1 MSFSSEML
9 NLLKVLVG
17 VPAAVL
23 AVFLGLGVLSLV
35 VLLVL
40 HLVVQLLR
48 LALYCAWLVYFP
60 LVGVARD
67 ADGEYDPDMFFISD
81 IVGVALDALFLYI
94 PVVNEDIKCL
104 VLDNT
109 LKMVVI
115 ILRSLSDLRFLPRIC
130 HTIRAGFRDRSR
142 KQQIAI
148 RLAIEI
154 VAVLPLPQVRKRSK
168 PAF

>member
-1 MSFSSEML
+1 MVPE
-9 NLLKVLVG
+9 VLVFG
-17 VPAAVL
+17 
-23 AVFLGLGVLSLV
+23 
-35 VLLVL
+35 LLVIIPRAL
-40 HLVVQLLR
+40 LCLLNVIQLL
-48 LALYCAWLVYFP
+48 ALEIIPCALFIVFFP
-60 LVGVARD
+60 LD
-67 ADGEYDPDMFFISD
+67 ADGKYDPDMFLISD

-104 VLDNT
+104 MLDNT